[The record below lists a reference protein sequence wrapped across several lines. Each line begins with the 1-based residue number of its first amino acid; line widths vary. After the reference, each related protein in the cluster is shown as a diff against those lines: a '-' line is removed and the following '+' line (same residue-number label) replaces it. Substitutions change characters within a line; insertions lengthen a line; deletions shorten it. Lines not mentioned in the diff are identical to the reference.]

1 MFSGFRL
8 DALLK
13 VLVVCLGLVFVVEV
27 FWWVWLSFDC
37 VDCCVWFVFLDF
49 YWFLLSLWGCC
60 NTDLLVV
67 RCLLGCAGVM
77 CS

>member
-37 VDCCVWFVFLDF
+37 ADCCVWFVFLDF
-49 YWFLLSLWGCC
+49 
-60 NTDLLVV
+60 LLVFAFLV
-67 RCLLGCAGVM
+67 GLL
-77 CS
+77 